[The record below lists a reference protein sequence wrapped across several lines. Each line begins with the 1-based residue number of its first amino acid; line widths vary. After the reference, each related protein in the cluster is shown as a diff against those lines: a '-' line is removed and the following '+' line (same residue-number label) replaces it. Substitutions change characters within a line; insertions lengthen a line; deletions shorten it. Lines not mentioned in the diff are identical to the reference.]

1 MSKLTLLVVD
11 DDDLIIQ
18 SLRIVLKDSWKIIAA
33 NTIAE
38 IPEGGYHAAFVDMH
52 LTPGSNR
59 PEGLEAIKKIRDG
72 EPHME
77 IVAMSGD
84 LNRELM
90 EKTLAAG
97 ASRFLAKPLS
107 EQEVRLTLEKIE
119 ALLLMQQANLRG
131 HSHKTQF
138 IGDSPVAQTIRK
150 QVAGLAGENG
160 PILVLGESGTGKEVV
175 ANLLHDQNPDTPL
188 IQVNIAAIPE
198 NLFESELFGH
208 LKGSFT
214 GAEQNKM
221 GLTEA
226 AHGGLLFLDEIE
238 ALSLPLQVK
247 LLRFLESGEVRR
259 VGSDKTVHVKCR
271 VVVASNRD
279 LKSMIQTNEFREDLY
294 WRISGTQIQL
304 SPLRDRKEDI
314 PAIAQFFMTSDAVRR
329 KTLEADAIQ
338 KLQSYDWPG
347 NVRELKRVCQ
357 QLILTSPLPVIRA
370 EDVEAVLSPNS
381 PQATDSLSVD
391 TSMGLQELVARYEAK
406 VLKQVLGSTDDVE
419 QALETLK
426 ISRSSLY
433 KKIKDYQIAWRN

>member
-188 IQVNIAAIPE
+188 IQVTSQQSQKTSSN
-198 NLFESELFGH
+198 
-208 LKGSFT
+208 
-214 GAEQNKM
+214 QN
-221 GLTEA
+221 
-226 AHGGLLFLDEIE
+226 FLDI
-238 ALSLPLQVK
+238 
-247 LLRFLESGEVRR
+247 
-259 VGSDKTVHVKCR
+259 
-271 VVVASNRD
+271 
-279 LKSMIQTNEFREDLY
+279 
-294 WRISGTQIQL
+294 
-304 SPLRDRKEDI
+304 
-314 PAIAQFFMTSDAVRR
+314 
-329 KTLEADAIQ
+329 
-338 KLQSYDWPG
+338 
-347 NVRELKRVCQ
+347 
-357 QLILTSPLPVIRA
+357 
-370 EDVEAVLSPNS
+370 
-381 PQATDSLSVD
+381 
-391 TSMGLQELVARYEAK
+391 
-406 VLKQVLGSTDDVE
+406 
-419 QALETLK
+419 
-426 ISRSSLY
+426 
-433 KKIKDYQIAWRN
+433 